1 MNNPNRRSRRFADQ
15 LKYEIGWIIERQ
27 VNDPKKGFLT
37 LTRVRMSPDL
47 RIANVYFSVLGEENQ
62 KNDTLEVLNKAKK
75 YIRKELG
82 TRIEARFLP
91 ELRFHFDDSLEYSS
105 HINSILQKIQGEND
119 NK

>member
-27 VNDPKKGFLT
+27 VNDPKKGFIT

-47 RIANVYFSVLGEENQ
+47 RIANVYFSVLGEKNQ
-62 KNDTLEVLNKAKK
+62 REHTLEALNRAKRF
-75 YIRKELG
+75 IRKELG
-82 TRIEARFLP
+82 TRIESRFLP

-105 HINSILQKIQGEND
+105 HINSILRSIHREDD